1 MERGKGHPFLA
12 FIVLLLAM
20 ALSAYGGYRYYEYRN
35 IEPKEE
41 TEENAS
47 VAKLSDTEVKDIYA
61 KKIPIIET
69 YGESPNTYQSTKK
82 DISNM
87 DLSYLR
93 AFLYTKIEFKDG
105 DIEPFPSDDAT
116 GFQVVGFDDLYADG
130 WFIFDASLL
139 QEQSKI
145 YLGQEIEN
153 GEFAEHAG
161 SGAQYVDGKY
171 QHSMGGA
178 TSIISTHLREYVS
191 YTQNEDTL
199 KIKDNYLGYYY
210 DTLTNTYTIYSSSE
224 KTTPVATITL
234 EDTMSDEQVK
244 EYMKTTY
251 GVYIKEY
258 THTFKL
264 DENNNWYWVSTEPT
278 E

>member
-35 IEPKEE
+35 IEPKEK

-105 DIEPFPSDDAT
+105 DIEPFPSDDTT
-116 GFQVVGFDDLYADG
+116 GYHVVGFEDLYADG

-153 GEFAEHAG
+153 GNFDEWAG
-161 SGAQYVDGKY
+161 SGATFQNDKY
-171 QHSMGGA
+171 YHSAGGA
-178 TSIISTHLREYVS
+178 TTVLTNHLREFIS
-191 YTQNEDTL
+191 YEQDKDTIT
-199 KIKDNYLGYYY
+199 IKDDYLVYFY
-210 DTLTNTYTIYSSSE
+210 DTATNTYTVYNSSE
-224 KTTPVATITL
+224 QTTAVASFTL
-234 EDTMSDEQVK
+234 QEEK
-244 EYMKTTY
+244 RK
-251 GVYIKEY
+251 K
-258 THTFKL
+258 
-264 DENNNWYWVSTEPT
+264 
-278 E
+278 